1 MIGDYCREF
10 TFGKI
15 DIILTELSWENLQE
29 VFRLKL

>member
-15 DIILTELSWENLQE
+15 DIILTELSWENLPQPAS
-29 VFRLKL
+29 L